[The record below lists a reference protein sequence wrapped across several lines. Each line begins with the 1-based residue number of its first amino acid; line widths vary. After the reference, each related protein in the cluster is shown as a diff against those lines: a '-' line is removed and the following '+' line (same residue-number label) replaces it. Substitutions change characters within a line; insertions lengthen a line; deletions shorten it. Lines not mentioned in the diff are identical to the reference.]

1 MKLLFISNLFPDA
14 GEPNRGLVN
23 ARLLRHL
30 AAWAE
35 IRVLSPRP
43 GLAGWWRGEEQGK
56 ALPEDARFAPRYPK
70 VPYIPKIGSRFND
83 WLYALRLKSSLLAVR
98 KDFSFD
104 VVLCSWLY
112 PDAAAVARLAG
123 DLDFPFVA
131 VAQGS
136 DVHQYLATPSRCR
149 RIISAVSQSATTV
162 ARSLELARLL
172 QVAGV
177 EKGKLQVIYNGVET
191 EVFKPGNQT
200 AERESL
206 GLPLKA
212 RIILYVGNLLPV
224 KNPRLALES
233 LAKLI
238 KRDQTGDYRL
248 VMVGTGP
255 LEACLKLDAQVLG
268 VAEQVTWAG
277 NQKPEQ
283 VAKYLRACD
292 VLCLPSLN
300 EGMPNVLLEAMATGK
315 PVVATNVGG
324 IAEILNRPEL
334 GKLVASRDAEEMAG
348 ALHTV
353 LSSPLAEAEIA
364 RIGREYSWM
373 DTAKAYYQV
382 LQRTVSSH
390 SLAPNNA
397 QEKPPTVLT

>member
-1 MKLLFISNLFPDA
+1 VKLLFISNLFPDA

-43 GLAGWWRGEEQGK
+43 ALAGWWSGEEQGK
-56 ALPEDARFAPRYPK
+56 SLPEDARFAPRYPK
-70 VPYIPKIGSRFND
+70 VPYIPKVGSRFND
-83 WLYALRLKSSLLAVR
+83 WLFALRLKSSLLASR

-112 PDAAAVARLAG
+112 PDATAVARLAKAM
-123 DLDFPFVA
+123 DFPFVA

-136 DVHQYLATPSRCR
+136 DVHQYLGMPSRCR
-149 RIISAVSQSATTV
+149 RIVSAVNQSTTTV

-172 QVAGV
+172 RDAGV
-177 EKGKLQVIYNGVET
+177 KKEKLQVIYNGVET
-191 EVFKPGNQT
+191 EVFKPGNQ
-200 AERESL
+200 ADERDAL
-206 GLPLKA
+206 GLPLTAK
-212 RIILYVGNLLPV
+212 IILYVGNLLPV

-233 LAKLI
+233 LAKLTVL
-238 KRDQTGDYRL
+238 DPAMEPRL
-248 VMVGTGP
+248 IMVGMGP
-255 LEACLKLDAQVLG
+255 LEASLKQDAETLG
-268 VAEQVTWAG
+268 IAARVIWAG
-277 NQKPEQ
+277 AQKPVQ

-300 EGMPNVLLEAMATGK
+300 EGMPNVLLEALATGK

-334 GKLVASRDAEEMAG
+334 GKLVASQDAEQMAA
-348 ALHTV
+348 ALHTI
-353 LSSPLAEAEIA
+353 LSIKPAEAEIA
-364 RIGREYSWM
+364 QIGRAYSWM
-373 DTAKAYYQV
+373 DTARAYYQL
-382 LQRTVSSH
+382 LQGAMKSH
-390 SLAPNNA
+390 SLAA
-397 QEKPPTVLT
+397 KKEIEKLPTVLT

>member
-1 MKLLFISNLFPDA
+1 MKLLFISNLFPDS

-43 GLAGWWRGEEQGK
+43 ALAGWWGGEGLGK
-56 ALPEDARFAPRYPK
+56 ALPEDAQFAPCYLK
-70 VPYIPKIGSRFND
+70 VPYIPKIGSQFND
-83 WLYALRLKSSLLAVR
+83 WLYALRLKSSLLALR

-104 VVLCSWLY
+104 AVLCSWLY
-112 PDAAAVARLAG
+112 PDAAAVARLAQMM
-123 DLDFPFVA
+123 DFPFVA

-136 DVHQYLATPSRCR
+136 DVHQYLDMPSRCR
-149 RIISAVSQSATTV
+149 RIVSAVNRSATTV
-162 ARSLELARLL
+162 ARSKELARLL

-177 EKGKLQVIYNGVET
+177 EREKLQVIYNGVET
-191 EVFKPGNQT
+191 DIFKPGDQA
-200 AERESL
+200 AEREAL
-206 GLPLKA
+206 GLSSKA

-233 LAKLI
+233 LAKLAAL
-238 KRDQTGDYRL
+238 DPVSEYRL

-255 LEACLKLDAQVLG
+255 METALKQDAEALGIAEWLVWAGAQKPAQV
-268 VAEQVTWAG
+268 AR
-277 NQKPEQ
+277 
-283 VAKYLRACD
+283 YLRACD

-300 EGMPNVLLEAMATGK
+300 EGMPNVLLEALATGR

-334 GKLVASRDAEEMAG
+334 GKLVASRDAGQMAS
-348 ALHTV
+348 ALHIV
-353 LSSPLAEAEIA
+353 LARLPAETEIV
-364 RIGREYSWM
+364 RIGREYSWA
-373 DTAKAYYQV
+373 DTAKSYYQL
-382 LQRTVSSH
+382 LQRAVNSH
-390 SLAPNNA
+390 SLGAN
-397 QEKPPTVLT
+397 